1 MTSARILIVED
12 DRLIAQ
18 GLRRRLTALG
28 YTVVGLATSGEE
40 AMAHAAGLRPDVV
53 LMDIG

>member
-1 MTSARILIVED
+1 MIISLQRVMPP
-12 DRLIAQ
+12 
-18 GLRRRLTALG
+18 
-28 YTVVGLATSGEE
+28 SPGEE